1 VSVKETHR
9 NHMMVAK
16 FLAGRTLQ
24 EIGDWAGVSRQR
36 VQQILQSHGMSRER
50 RAELRKKSR
59 AEFVGEFSSMWVDL
73 K

>member
-1 VSVKETHR
+1 MKKETVR

-36 VQQILQSHGMSRER
+36 VQQILQSQGMSRER
-50 RAELRKKSR
+50 RAELRNKSR
-59 AEFVGEFSSMWVDL
+59 DTFIGEFISIGVDL